1 MMNDL
6 APGEPWTG
14 CNPSSP
20 FQINCERTERMSHVS
35 QGSLCTA
42 VLTIG
47 LSWTS
52 SVSAA
57 GCPVGAYGP
66 GDGDFVV
73 VTSPAS
79 LPPPAQR
86 YLFRDGRRGSTADAD
101 SLVRCE
107 NGAVMVSVKGGR
119 AMPWPQLAMS
129 ESDSTFSSHGTSLV
143 GRLIEPESAKATAPL
158 VVMVHGS
165 ERTSATRSPYAYA
178 LAAQGV
184 RVFAYDKR
192 GTGESEGEYTQN
204 FELLADDAAA
214 ALEHSRT
221 LAAGRFGRA
230 GYFGGS
236 QGGWVAPL
244 AATRSN
250 ADFVAVGFGLV
261 VSPIEEDR
269 EQMLSEARAAGLPN
283 EAIADINRLS
293 QATARLVT
301 SHFSD
306 GFDAL
311 AQVQDELKDKAWAQ
325 TIRGEYS
332 GDMLR
337 TGEAEL
343 RRVGRARFDNLE
355 LIWDY
360 DAAAV
365 LKGLDQPLLWVL
377 AEDDREAPIENSRR
391 VLSTLV
397 DMGKPI
403 EVYLFPDTDHGMFEY
418 TEQPDGTRRS
428 TRITDGYLQLLG
440 DWMKGDVRSRYGR
453 GSRLSA
459 PPKK

>member
-1 MMNDL
+1 M
-6 APGEPWTG
+6 
-14 CNPSSP
+14 SYVSP
-20 FQINCERTERMSHVS
+20 
-35 QGSLCTA
+35 GSLCTA
-42 VLTIG
+42 VLAIG

-86 YLFRDGRRGSTADAD
+86 YLFSDGRRGSTTDADA
-101 SLVRCE
+101 LVRCE
-107 NGAVMVSVKGGR
+107 KGAAMVSGKSGR
-119 AMPWPQLAMS
+119 TTPWPRLAMS
-129 ESDSTFSSHGTSLV
+129 ESDSTFSSHATRLV
-143 GRLIEPESAKATAPL
+143 GRLIEPESADATAPL

-214 ALEHSRT
+214 ALEHART

-269 EQMLSEARAAGLPN
+269 EQMLSEARAAGLPK
-283 EAIADINRLS
+283 EAIGDINRLS
-293 QATARLVT
+293 QATSRLVT
-301 SHFSD
+301 SHFND

-311 AQVQDELKDKAWAQ
+311 VRVQNELKDKAWAQ

-337 TGEAEL
+337 TDEAEL
-343 RRVGRARFDNLE
+343 RRIGRARFDNLE

-360 DAAAV
+360 EAAAV
-365 LKGLDQPLLWVL
+365 LKRLDLPLLWVL
-377 AEDDREAPIENSRR
+377 AEDDREAPIENSQR

-397 DMGKPI
+397 EMGKPI
-403 EVYLFPDTDHGMFEY
+403 DVHVFPDTDHGMFEY
-418 TEQPDGTRRS
+418 TQQPDGSRRS
-428 TRITDGYLQLLG
+428 TRITNGYLKLLG
-440 DWMKGDVRSRYGR
+440 DWIKGDVRGPYGR
-453 GSRLSA
+453 GTRVNA
-459 PPKK
+459 QAKQ